1 MHQARLRR
9 HMRRRLLSFAKRY
22 AIIEDGKVTEE
33 AENADRT
40 AISVVVP
47 CYNHSKYLPLA
58 IQSLA
63 KQTLPAQD
71 IVFVNDFATDDTR
84 DVLEAALRSSGLSNR
99 SHCTVLE
106 NPSNM
111 GQAASLNRGIDV
123 CTTDVIMVLND
134 DDYLFHDALEVALG
148 VLHQHHELA
157 LLGGR
162 NIDFDTDAS
171 IELYSKEI
179 LRIWNIEEIGLRLFP
194 QEAVL
199 RFNHQNDFN
208 TPHSGCSFLK
218 CAWRAVEGYCTQKRD
233 RVVPFSDR
241 DFQFRVNLLFPIGLL
256 DAPVSFWRS
265 NSSVDSGKFT

>member
-1 MHQARLRR
+1 MH
-9 HMRRRLLSFAKRY
+9 RRLLSYAKKYSTIDRR
-22 AIIEDGKVTEE
+22 EL
-33 AENADRT
+33 AEVAETTDRT

-47 CYNHSKYLPLA
+47 CYNHSKFIPLA

-63 KQTLPAQD
+63 KQTQPARD
-71 IVFVNDFATDDTR
+71 IVFVNDCATDDTR
-84 DVLEAALRSSGLSNR
+84 NVVEAALRSSGLSNR
-99 SHCTVLE
+99 SRCTVLD
-106 NPSNM
+106 NASNM
-111 GQAASLNRGIDV
+111 GQAASLNRGIDAS
-123 CTTDVIMVLND
+123 TTDVILVLND
-134 DDYLFHDALEVALG
+134 DDYLFHDALEVALAIF
-148 VLHQHHELA
+148 HQHHELA

-179 LRIWNIEEIGLRLFP
+179 LLIWNIEEIGLRLFP
-194 QEAVL
+194 QGAV
-199 RFNHQNDFN
+199 RHFNHQNDFN

-218 CAWRAVEGYCTQKRD
+218 YAWRAVGGYCTEKRE

-256 DAPVSFWRS
+256 AAPVSFWRS